1 MSTLVRTALHPV
13 AEVDRQDTS
22 LRYTDLLFGFV
33 VRELFIRLQ
42 NWPQLPA
49 AARLQLVSV
58 TVLVLGSWIGYRRSL
73 NRSTYAVKFF
83 NLPFWRFVIDQLMLV
98 IYFRLAVLTEY
109 PWTGKQD
116 LSTLASH
123 TATLVVDV
131 FGLYLLWDALGIR
144 IAAAAD
150 GEAGGKRRPRYPAI
164 DRETNEKTESWSPI
178 DWAGVIITASA
189 LIAVALVRAGGD
201 RAWVLPALIVILL
214 GYRWIKEIR
223 TSWQETPH
231 A

>member
-1 MSTLVRTALHPV
+1 MNSLLRTALHPT

-33 VRELFIRLQ
+33 VSQAFIRLQ
-42 NWPQLPA
+42 NWPALPT

-83 NLPFWRFVIDQLMLV
+83 NLPFWRFAIDQLMLV

-109 PWTGKQD
+109 PWTGTQD
-116 LSTLASH
+116 LSTLASN
-123 TATLVVDV
+123 TAALMVDI
-131 FGLYLLWDALGIR
+131 FGLYLLWDALGVR
-144 IAAAAD
+144 LALAMETD
-150 GEAGGKRRPRYPAI
+150 AGGKRRPRYPAI
-164 DRETNEKTESWSPI
+164 DRETNEKTDSRSPL

-189 LIAVALVRAGGD
+189 LVAVALVRAGGD
-201 RAWVLPALIVILL
+201 RAWVLPALIAILV

-223 TSWQETPH
+223 TSWAEMH
-231 A
+231 RA